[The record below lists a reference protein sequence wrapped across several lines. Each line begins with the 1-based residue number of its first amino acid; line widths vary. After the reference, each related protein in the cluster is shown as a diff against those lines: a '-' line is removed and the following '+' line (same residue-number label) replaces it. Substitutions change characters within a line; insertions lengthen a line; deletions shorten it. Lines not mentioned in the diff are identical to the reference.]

1 MDDFLY
7 EFTYACAVARNKHAF
22 TILTKFAKKSNMSDE
37 NSQNSCTIL
46 QQLFHV
52 IEQRKREMPPDSY
65 TTTLFQAGIGKIT
78 AKINEESQELIDAA
92 TVTAHTTGQSDNTT
106 NPPHILMST
115 KEKSH
120 VVYEAADLV
129 YHLFVLLAAC
139 DLSLTDVERE
149 LARRFG
155 VSGLVERANRKT

>member
-1 MDDFLY
+1 
-7 EFTYACAVARNKHAF
+7 
-22 TILTKFAKKSNMSDE
+22 MSDE

-78 AKINEESQELIDAA
+78 AKISEESQELIDAA
-92 TVTAHTTGQSDNTT
+92 MVTTQVTDQSDNKT
-106 NPPHILMST
+106 NHPYILMAS

-139 DLSLTDVERE
+139 DLSLTDVEQE